1 MTSARAQADGPLPGA
16 AERERVAEAGDIVFG
31 PEEAGPWHLW
41 GPYLAE
47 RAWGTVRED
56 YSADGDAWRYFP
68 YDHARSRAYRWSED
82 GIAGLCD
89 IRQDVCLSVA
99 LWNGRDPHLKERFF
113 GLDGHQGNHG
123 EDAKEYWWYRDATP
137 SHSWLSMSYHYPQ
150 AAYPYERLI
159 TENAARDRSQPEF
172 ELLDTG
178 IFDDNRYWKVDV
190 DYAKAS
196 PTDIAMRIRVTN
208 MGPDADTVHVLPSVW
223 FRNGWD
229 WGGDHVRPIVEYDGG
244 TIVAEHWRAGRYHL
258 EAAPLADG
266 TAPTP
271 VFCDNETNT
280 RRLFGEPEG
289 EGSRYP
295 KDGINDHVVAG
306 ADTVNPDLLGTKA
319 AWWYRM
325 TVEAG
330 ATAELRLRWW
340 KPEPDAEPS
349 MDWQGASF
357 DELMRRRESEAAEF
371 YRSLAPAS
379 HGEDELLVM
388 RQAFAGMIWG
398 KQFYRYDV
406 SRWLAGDPGHP
417 TPPPQHRLLRNANWR
432 TLDAYDVLSMP
443 DPWEYPWFAAWDLAF
458 HSVVFAHI
466 DPDFA
471 KYQLNVMLREWYM
484 HPNGALP
491 AYEWNFD
498 DINPPVHA
506 WAAIRVFEI
515 EGGTD
520 VGFLTRVFHKLLLNF
535 TWWVNRVDEEGNNV
549 FEGGFLGLD
558 NVGPVDRSNLPPG
571 YRIEQVDGTSWMAF
585 YALMMLR
592 MAIRLSDHDE
602 NYRPMVLKFLEH
614 FASITDGMAAV
625 GMFDAEDGFFYD
637 QLIHPD
643 GRRESIRSR
652 SIVGVIPVL
661 AAAYVT
667 TSTDVPRAAV
677 AQRRF
682 ASFLERR
689 SGASGGDGSAGFI
702 QIRQEGRGMTALLT
716 VVDPE
721 RLRRVLVDVLSER
734 SLLSDRGLR
743 SLSRRLAD
751 EPVSIDLSGER
762 YVVDY
767 EPAESATWM
776 YGGNS
781 NWRGPVWFPLNHLV
795 VEALERYHMYLG
807 GDFLVECPTGSG
819 VLMNLQEVADEL
831 RRRLISI
838 FTKDAEGRRPVFGA
852 DQRFQGDPAWNDPLF
867 YEYFDGDTGR
877 GLGASHQTG
886 WTGLVADLI
895 IGRRG

>member
-1 MTSARAQADGPLPGA
+1 MPSEAENERILARDQR
-16 AERERVAEAGDIVFG
+16 RE
-31 PEEAGPWHLW
+31 PWELW
-41 GPYLAE
+41 GPYLSE
-47 RAWGTVRED
+47 RQWGTVRED

-89 IRQDVCLSVA
+89 LRQDVCLSVA

-123 EDAKEYWWYRDATP
+123 EDVKEYWWYRDAAP
-137 SHSWLSMSYHYPQ
+137 SHAWLSMRYHYPQ
-150 AAYPYERLI
+150 GAFPYERLI
-159 TENAARDRSQPEF
+159 AENAARDRSQPEF
-172 ELLDTG
+172 ELTDTG
-178 IFDDNRYWKVDV
+178 IFEGDRYWKVDV
-190 DYAKAS
+190 DYAKET

-208 MGPDADTVHVLPSVW
+208 MGPAADTVHVLPSVW
-223 FRNGWD
+223 FRNAWT
-229 WGGDHVRPIVEYDGG
+229 WGSEHVRPIVEYDEGV
-244 TIVAEHWRAGRYHL
+244 IVVEHWRAGRYHL
-258 EAAPLADG
+258 EAAPLDDG
-266 TAPTP
+266 SVPTP
-271 VFCDNETNT
+271 VFCDNETNGV
-280 RRLFGEPEG
+280 LLYGDSDPEA
-289 EGSRYP
+289 SRYP
-295 KDGINDHVVAG
+295 KDGINDHVVSG

-319 AWWYRM
+319 AWWYQVH
-325 TVEAG
+325 VEAG
-330 ATAELRLRWW
+330 ATVELRLRWW
-340 KPEPDAEPS
+340 KPEPDQSPRTDWAAEP
-349 MDWQGASF
+349 F
-357 DELMRRRESEAAEF
+357 DRLMERREAETAEF
-371 YRSLAPAS
+371 YRSLVPAS
-379 HGEDELLVM
+379 HSDDEVLVM
-388 RQAFAGMIWG
+388 RRAFAGMIWG

-406 SRWLAGDPGHP
+406 SRWLAGDPGQP
-417 TPPPQHRLLRNANWR
+417 APPPEHRTLRNANWK

-443 DPWEYPWFAAWDLAF
+443 DAWEYPWFAAWDLAF
-458 HSVVFAHI
+458 HAVVFAHI

-558 NVGPVDRSNLPPG
+558 NIGPVDRSNLPPG

-592 MAIRLSDHDE
+592 MAMRLTDHDE
-602 NYRPMVLKFLEH
+602 NYRPLVLKFLEH
-614 FASITDGMAAV
+614 FASITDGMADV
-625 GMFDAEDGFFYD
+625 GMFDVEDGFFYD

-643 GRRESIRSR
+643 GTRESIRSR

-667 TSTDVPRAAV
+667 TNSGMPHAELVR
-677 AQRRF
+677 RRF
-682 ASFLERR
+682 AGFMKHRMETSE
-689 SGASGGDGSAGFI
+689 GGRAAGFI
-702 QIRQEGRGMTALLT
+702 QVRPGEGGTTALLT
-716 VVDPE
+716 IVDPE

-751 EPVSIDLSGER
+751 EPVSIDLSGQR

-767 EPAESATWM
+767 EPAESTSWI

-807 GDFLVECPTGSG
+807 DDFQVECPTGSG

-838 FTKDAEGRRPVFGA
+838 FTRGADGRRPVFGDDA
-852 DQRFQGDPAWNDPLF
+852 RFQNDPDWNDPLF

>member
-1 MTSARAQADGPLPGA
+1 MTTPSGQPVGPVPGA
-16 AERERVAEAGDIVFG
+16 AERARIAEAGDIVFG

-68 YDHARSRAYRWSED
+68 YDQARSRAYRWSED

-89 IRQDVCLSVA
+89 IRQDICLSVG

-123 EDAKEYWWYRDATP
+123 EDAKEYWWYRDAAP
-137 SHSWLSMSYHYPQ
+137 SHAWLSMRYHYPQ
-150 AAYPYERLI
+150 GAYPYERLVA
-159 TENAARDRSQPEF
+159 ENAARDRSQPEF
-172 ELLDTG
+172 ELIDTG
-178 IFDDNRYWKVDV
+178 IFDGDRYWKVDV

-196 PTDIAMRIRVTN
+196 PTDISMRIRVTN
-208 MGPDADTVHVLPSVW
+208 MGPDPDTIHVLPAVW
-223 FRNGWD
+223 FRNDWD
-229 WGGDHVRPIVEYDGG
+229 WGSEHVRPIVEYDED

-280 RRLFGEPEG
+280 ERLFGDSDSES
-289 EGSRYP
+289 SRYP
-295 KDGINDHVVAG
+295 KDGINDHVVNG

-319 AWWYRM
+319 AWWYR
-325 TVEAG
+325 TSVEPG
-330 ATAELRLRWW
+330 ATVELRLRWW
-340 KPEPDAEPS
+340 KPEPDVEPRT
-349 MDWQGASF
+349 DWHQAPF
-357 DELMRRRESEAAEF
+357 DELMEQREAETAEF

-379 HGEDELLVM
+379 HSEDELLVM
-388 RQAFAGMIWG
+388 RRAFAGMVWG

-406 SRWLAGDPGHP
+406 SRWLTGDPGL
-417 TPPPQHRLLRNANWR
+417 PPPPPEHRFLRNANWK

-558 NVGPVDRSNLPPG
+558 NIGPIDRSNLPPG

-592 MAIRLSDHDE
+592 MAIRLSEHDE

-614 FASITDGMAAV
+614 FASITDGMADV
-625 GMFDAEDGFFYD
+625 GMFDVEDGFFYD

-643 GRRESIRSR
+643 GLRESIRSR

-661 AAAYVT
+661 AAAYIT
-667 TSTDVPRAAV
+667 TSSDVPRANL

-682 ASFLERR
+682 ANFMKRR
-689 SGASGGDGSAGFI
+689 SALDTDDGSAGFI
-702 QIRQEGRGMTALLT
+702 QIRQDEQGMTALLT
-716 VVDPE
+716 IVDPE

-751 EPVSIDLSGER
+751 EPVSIDLSGQR

-767 EPAESATWM
+767 EPAESTTWI

-795 VEALERYHMYLG
+795 IEALERYHMYV
-807 GDFLVECPTGSG
+807 GDEFQVECPTGSG

-838 FTKDAEGRRPVFGA
+838 FTQDENGHRPVFGA
-852 DQRFQGDPAWNDPLF
+852 DQRFQTDPDWNDPLF

>member
-1 MTSARAQADGPLPGA
+1 MTADSAAPENHRPEGQERA
-16 AERERVAEAGDIVFG
+16 RVADAGGIVLG
-31 PEEAGPWHLW
+31 PEEAGPWHAW

-68 YDHARSRAYRWSED
+68 YDHARSRAYRWNED
-82 GIAGLCD
+82 GLLGISD
-89 IRQDVCLSVA
+89 IRQDVCVALA
-99 LWNGRDPHLKERFF
+99 LWNGRDPHLKERLF

-123 EDAKEYWWYRDATP
+123 EDVKEYWWYRDATP
-137 SHSWLSMSYHYPQ
+137 SHSWLDACYHYPQ
-150 AAYPYERLI
+150 AEYPYQRLLD
-159 TENAARDRSQPEF
+159 ENAARDRTQPEF

-178 IFDDNRYWKVDV
+178 VFDDDRYWRIDV
-190 DYAKAS
+190 TYAKAT
-196 PTDIAMRIRVTN
+196 PTDVRVRVRVTN
-208 MGPDADTVHVLPSVW
+208 MGPDPDTLHVLPTMW
-223 FRNGWD
+223 FRNTWSWD
-229 WGGDHVRPIVEYDGG
+229 DAHIRPVAQLDEGV
-244 TIVAEHWRAGRYHL
+244 IVAEHWRAGRYHL

-266 TAPTP
+266 TQPEAL
-271 VFCDNETNT
+271 FCDNETNT
-280 RRLFGEPEG
+280 VRLYGDAGPDAPSF
-289 EGSRYP
+289 P

-306 ADTVNPDLLGTKA
+306 AATVNPDQMGTKA
-319 AWWYRM
+319 AWWYRVDVAPGE
-325 TVEAG
+325 TV
-330 ATAELRLRWW
+330 ELRLRWW
-340 KPEPDAEPS
+340 APQQGVDPRT
-349 MDWQGASF
+349 DWSGSEF
-357 DELMRRRESEAAEF
+357 DEVMRQRESEADDF
-371 YRSLAPAS
+371 YRSLTPEGRS
-379 HGEDELLVM
+379 DDEALVL
-388 RQAFAGMIWG
+388 RRAFAGMVWC

-406 SRWLAGDPGHP
+406 RRWLDGDPGQ
-417 TPPPQHRLLRNANWR
+417 PPPPPAHRTLRNGNWR

-443 DPWEYPWFAAWDLAF
+443 DSWEYPWFAAWDLAF

-466 DPDFA
+466 DAEFA

-515 EGGTD
+515 DGGRD
-520 VGFLTRVFHKLLLNF
+520 IGFLTRVFHKLLINF

-558 NVGPVDRSNLPPG
+558 NIGPIDRSNLPPG

-592 MAIRLSDHDE
+592 MAMRLSDHDV
-602 NYRPMVLKFLEH
+602 NYQPMVLKFLEH
-614 FASITDGMAAV
+614 FASITDGMADI
-625 GMFDAEDGFFYD
+625 GMFDADDGFFYD

-643 GRRESIRSR
+643 GTREPIRSR
-652 SIVGVIPVL
+652 SIVGVIPLL
-661 AAAYVT
+661 AAAYIT
-667 TSTDVPRAAV
+667 TDTSIPTAAL

-682 ASFLERR
+682 AQFMKRR
-689 SGASGGDGSAGFI
+689 ARGDGRQAGFI
-702 QIRQEGRGMTALLT
+702 QLREGESGNTALLSL
-716 VVDPE
+716 VDPE
-721 RLRRVLVDVLSER
+721 ILERVLVDILSER

-751 EPVSIDLSGER
+751 EPVSIDLSGQR

-767 EPAESATWM
+767 EPAESTTWM

-781 NWRGPVWFPLNHLV
+781 NWRGPVWFPLNHLAI
-795 VEALERYHMYLG
+795 EALERYHMYLG
-807 GDFLVECPTGSG
+807 DDVRVECPTGSG
-819 VLMNLQEVADEL
+819 VMMTLQEVADDL
-831 RRRLISI
+831 RGRLISV
-838 FTKDAEGRRPVFGA
+838 FTKGEDGRRPVFGDVA
-852 DQRFQGDPAWNDPLF
+852 RFQDDPHWNDPLF
-867 YEYFDGDTGR
+867 YEYFDGDTGK

>member
-1 MTSARAQADGPLPGA
+1 MTTSHKQPAGPPAGA
-16 AERERVAEAGDIVFG
+16 AERARIAEAGDIVYG

-89 IRQDVCLSVA
+89 IRQDICLSVA

-123 EDAKEYWWYRDATP
+123 EDVKEYWWYRDAAP
-137 SHSWLSMSYHYPQ
+137 SHSWLSMRYHYPQ
-150 AAYPYERLI
+150 GAYPYERLVE
-159 TENAARDRSQPEF
+159 ENASRDRSQPEF

-178 IFDDNRYWKVDV
+178 IFDDNRYWQVDV
-190 DYAKAS
+190 DYAKAT
-196 PTDIAMRIRVTN
+196 PTDISMRVRVTN
-208 MGPDADTVHVLPSVW
+208 RGPEADTVHILPSVW
-223 FRNGWD
+223 FRND
-229 WGGDHVRPIVEYDGG
+229 WSWGHEHVRPIVEYDEGA
-244 TIVAEHWRAGRYHL
+244 IVVEHWRAGRYHL
-258 EAAPLADG
+258 EAAPLPDG
-266 TAPTP
+266 TVPTP
-271 VFCDNETNT
+271 VFCDNETNST
-280 RRLFGEPEG
+280 LLFGDAEG
-289 EGSRYP
+289 QASRYP
-295 KDGINDHVVAG
+295 KDGINDHVVNG
-306 ADTVNPDLLGTKA
+306 SDTVNPDLLGTKA

-325 TVEAG
+325 TVDAG
-330 ATAELRLRWW
+330 ATVELRLRWW
-340 KPEPDAEPS
+340 KPEPDVEPRT
-349 MDWQGASF
+349 DWQGTAF
-357 DELMRRRESEAAEF
+357 DELMELREAETAE
-371 YRSLAPAS
+371 YYHSLAPTS
-379 HGEDELLVM
+379 HTEDELLVM
-388 RQAFAGMIWG
+388 RRAFAGMVWG

-406 SRWLAGDPGHP
+406 SRWLAGDPGL
-417 TPPPQHRLLRNANWR
+417 PPPPEHRVLRNANWR
-432 TLDAYDVLSMP
+432 MLDAYDVLSMP

-458 HSVVFAHI
+458 HAVVFAHV
-466 DPDFA
+466 DPEFA

-558 NVGPVDRSNLPPG
+558 NIGPIDRSNLPPG

-592 MAIRLSDHDE
+592 MAIRLADHDE

-614 FASITDGMAAV
+614 FASITDGMADV
-625 GMFDAEDGFFYD
+625 GMFDVEDGFFYD

-667 TSTDVPRAAV
+667 AKSDVPRAELAE
-677 AQRRF
+677 RRF
-682 ASFLERR
+682 ASFMRR
-689 SGASGGDGSAGFI
+689 RVSAAGGDGTAGFI
-702 QIRQEGRGMTALLT
+702 QLRQGEEGMTALLT
-716 VVDPE
+716 IVDPE

-743 SLSRRLAD
+743 SLSRRLSD

-767 EPAESATWM
+767 EPAESTTWI

-795 VEALERYHMYLG
+795 IEALERYHMYLG
-807 GDFLVECPTGSG
+807 DDFQVECPTGSG

-838 FTKDAEGRRPVFGA
+838 FTSDADGRRPVFG
-852 DQRFQGDPAWNDPLF
+852 DEERFQRDPAWHDPLF
-867 YEYFDGDTGR
+867 YEYFDGDTGK